1 MHLIYYYVY
10 CCNFIL
16 ALQYLK
22 AKRDKEK
29 ALKLLIQLIG
39 KEKLQKHIQTHA
51 GSPDLLDSIV
61 QAFGTA
67 NTHHRPIVPED
78 APPKTPINEK

>member
-1 MHLIYYYVY
+1 M
-10 CCNFIL
+10 
-16 ALQYLK
+16 K
-22 AKRDKEK
+22 AKKDKEK

-67 NTHHRPIVPED
+67 TTIHHRTSGSTSNGNGHED